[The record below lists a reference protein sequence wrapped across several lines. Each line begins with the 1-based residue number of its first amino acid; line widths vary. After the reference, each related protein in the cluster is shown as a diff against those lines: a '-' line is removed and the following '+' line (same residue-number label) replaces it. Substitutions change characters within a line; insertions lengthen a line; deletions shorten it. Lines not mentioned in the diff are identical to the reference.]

1 MGLTDSDRMKKITI
15 RELARHAGVSKST
28 VSRALNNQ
36 QEVAPEVRKHI
47 LSLAAELK
55 YCNTALRKSPAI
67 AVISNWAQY
76 GQYRTR
82 LEYAVC
88 QAIEVAGGCPF
99 VVSEKGLELVSEI
112 IFSGAISICS
122 EDRIAGVWSR
132 QKSCPLVCINDFS
145 RHIDQIY
152 TVRSDPKQ
160 GQRLIVEHLA
170 GLGHTRIGMMRR
182 DRHFSLRSSHLT
194 QEGFLE
200 AMAAKGLESTAFYRT
215 FAEPAEFP
223 DAMDWLLKQQITALI
238 VMGEGYAIQAGHL
251 LKQHGCR
258 IPDDISLVTQGM
270 EYMTEFLAPPQTA
283 VMQDFELLAQKSVE
297 MLWELMRRRTVSE
310 DILIPAKLI
319 IRESTAP
326 PPEK

>member
-1 MGLTDSDRMKKITI
+1 M
-15 RELARHAGVSKST
+15 
-28 VSRALNNQ
+28 
-36 QEVAPEVRKHI
+36 
-47 LSLAAELK
+47 
-55 YCNTALRKSPAI
+55 
-67 AVISNWAQY
+67 
-76 GQYRTR
+76 
-82 LEYAVC
+82 
-88 QAIEVAGGCPF
+88 
-99 VVSEKGLELVSEI
+99 
-112 IFSGAISICS
+112 
-122 EDRIAGVWSR
+122 
-132 QKSCPLVCINDFS
+132 
-145 RHIDQIY
+145 
-152 TVRSDPKQ
+152 
-160 GQRLIVEHLA
+160 
-170 GLGHTRIGMMRR
+170 
-182 DRHFSLRSSHLT
+182 T

-326 PPEK
+326 PPGK

>member
-1 MGLTDSDRMKKITI
+1 MKKITI

-132 QKSCPLVCINDFS
+132 QKSCPLVCITDFS
-145 RHIDQIY
+145 RHIDQI
-152 TVRSDPKQ
+152 
-160 GQRLIVEHLA
+160 
-170 GLGHTRIGMMRR
+170 
-182 DRHFSLRSSHLT
+182 
-194 QEGFLE
+194 
-200 AMAAKGLESTAFYRT
+200 
-215 FAEPAEFP
+215 
-223 DAMDWLLKQQITALI
+223 
-238 VMGEGYAIQAGHL
+238 
-251 LKQHGCR
+251 
-258 IPDDISLVTQGM
+258 
-270 EYMTEFLAPPQTA
+270 
-283 VMQDFELLAQKSVE
+283 
-297 MLWELMRRRTVSE
+297 
-310 DILIPAKLI
+310 
-319 IRESTAP
+319 
-326 PPEK
+326 